1 MLSTSSHVRT
11 NPWCFL
17 FVSLCSLAWSTTS
30 YWKPNI
36 FLVFTTNWLIAYLAF
51 RSKPSSNWH
60 QLTWI
65 AFQQTFPSICFP
77 EARQY
82 SYAFDHDL
90 TQSSLQPSSNPTY
103 TRAWKLFTQ
112 FQFYFSHSTIYPTH
126 IPCNSGSFYSLHV
139 WSGLCSVN
147 CQHIGISLKLL
158 SQTIWFT
165 RSDTSILH
173 CSNAERLWEKRL
185 SFRQPLANNTTYPPQ
200 FAWGVPSD
208 YWFWISDL
216 PI

>member
-82 SYAFDHDL
+82 SYAFNLIEPPAIIYSYLYESMEIIH
-90 TQSSLQPSSNPTY
+90 TIP
-103 TRAWKLFTQ
+103 
-112 FQFYFSHSTIYPTH
+112 QFYFSHSAIYPTH
-126 IPCNSGSFYSLHV
+126 IPIYPATLALFIAYIFNRDYAPSTVNTYVSALSYSHKL
-139 WSGLCSVN
+139 SGLPDPTRVFYIA
-147 CQHIGISLKLL
+147 QMLKGYMG
-158 SQTIWFT
+158 
-165 RSDTSILH
+165 
-173 CSNAERLWEKRL
+173 KRL
-185 SFRQPLANNTTYPPQ
+185 SFRLPLANNTTYPPQ
-200 FAWGVPSD
+200 FAWGFPSD
-208 YWFWISDL
+208 HWFWIPDL
-216 PI
+216 PV

>member
-17 FVSLCSLAWSTTS
+17 FVSLCSLAWSITS
-30 YWKPNI
+30 YSKPNI

-65 AFQQTFPSICFP
+65 AFQQTSPSICFP

-82 SYAFDHDL
+82 SYAFDSIEPPAIIYSYLYESMEIIH
-90 TQSSLQPSSNPTY
+90 TIS
-103 TRAWKLFTQ
+103 
-112 FQFYFSHSTIYPTH
+112 QFYFSHSAIYPTH

-165 RSDTSILH
+165 RSDASILH
-173 CSNAERLWEKRL
+173 CSNLERLWEKRL

-208 YWFWISDL
+208 YRFWLPDL